1 MSAAGQRKGA
11 GEENVLSMFESI
23 GPPPL
28 DANVRKLNTIWIIL
42 LVPWLPFA
50 ALAGMAFDGGPKWS
64 AYVFV
69 WSIWTYPLTVG
80 IGYIFRR
87 IKPML
92 SYLPLV
98 NAAGFLISGF
108 QR

>member
-87 IKPML
+87 RKPML